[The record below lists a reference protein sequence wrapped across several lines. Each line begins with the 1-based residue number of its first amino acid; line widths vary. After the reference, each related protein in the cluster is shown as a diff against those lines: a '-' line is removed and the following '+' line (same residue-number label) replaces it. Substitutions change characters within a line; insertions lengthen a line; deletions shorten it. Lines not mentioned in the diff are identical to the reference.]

1 MLRASEVHDMRVRIA
16 VSDPLPLFRSGMMS
30 TLREAGYLSEDPDDL
45 LEWMTEQQRRAVLI
59 TLYSPEDWTMMRELV
74 AANQDLIVVALLTD
88 SSMQAYVQAVR
99 SGAATAV
106 PRDAPVDTVRRVFE
120 EALEGRCV
128 LPIQVVKLLAA
139 ERVDSVENS
148 RRIPSKEINW
158 LRELANGSTVAELAE
173 KNGYSERAMFRL
185 LRNLYARMNV
195 RTRTEALIKANR
207 EGWL

>member
-1 MLRASEVHDMRVRIA
+1 MRVRIA

-88 SSMQAYVQAVR
+88 SSTQAYVQAVR

-120 EALEGRCV
+120 EALVGRCV

-139 ERVDSVENS
+139 EHVDSVQNS